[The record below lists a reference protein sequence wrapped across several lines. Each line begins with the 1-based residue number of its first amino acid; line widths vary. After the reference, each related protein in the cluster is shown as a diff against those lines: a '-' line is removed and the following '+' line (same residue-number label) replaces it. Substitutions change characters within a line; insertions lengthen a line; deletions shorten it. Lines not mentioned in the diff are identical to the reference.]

1 MTRHV
6 TATEARKNLFELIAT
21 AGKPGAF
28 VMISHEGTPK
38 VVMMSLEEFEGWQ
51 ETLEIMSDPELAKD
65 IRKDLK
71 QIRSG
76 KKMKDTVD
84 FETVKKQLKL

>member
-1 MTRHV
+1 MTRNV
-6 TATEARKNLFELIAT
+6 TATEARKNLFELIAV

-28 VMISHEGTPK
+28 VMISHAGTPK

-65 IRKDLK
+65 I
-71 QIRSG
+71 
-76 KKMKDTVD
+76 KKELRD
-84 FETVKKQLKL
+84 VKKGKSVPWEKVKKELKI